1 MSAAMPS
8 VDGELSRH
16 GETGRGSRPTRVAAA
31 MAPVLAPA
39 RYVRLPLFEVLTGY
53 SPNAVEKKI
62 QSGAWTQGREY
73 KRAPDGHVL
82 VDMRGYERW
91 VEGQ

>member
-1 MSAAMPS
+1 
-8 VDGELSRH
+8 
-16 GETGRGSRPTRVAAA
+16 
-31 MAPVLAPA
+31 
-39 RYVRLPLFEVLTGY
+39 VRLPLFEVLTGY

>member
-1 MSAAMPS
+1 MGAAFPPM
-8 VDGELSRH
+8 DGELPRH
-16 GETGRGSRPTRVAAA
+16 GETGRASRPRHVAAA
-31 MAPVLAPA
+31 AAPVLAPA
-39 RYVRLPLFEVLTGY
+39 RYVRLPLFEALTGY
-53 SPNAVEKKI
+53 SANAVEKKI
-62 QSGAWTQGREY
+62 QSGAWIDGREY